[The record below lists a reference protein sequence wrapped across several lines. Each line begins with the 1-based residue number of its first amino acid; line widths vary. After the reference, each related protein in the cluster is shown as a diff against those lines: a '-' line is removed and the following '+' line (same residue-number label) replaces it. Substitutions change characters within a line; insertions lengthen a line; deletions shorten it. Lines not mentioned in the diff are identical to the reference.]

1 VIYGVVVIGALLAAE
16 SGSHETYTD
25 TIISALI
32 AAAIYWL
39 AHAYANALG
48 WRVAT
53 RQRLT
58 AGVLSRELIRDW
70 AIVRGAAIPLVV
82 LALAWA
88 AGATLETA
96 VNAALG
102 ATVATLIAF
111 ELIAGIGSQAK
122 GRELMLDVSVG
133 AAMGV
138 AIVTLKVLLH

>member
-16 SGSHETYTD
+16 SGSHETYAD

-58 AGVLSRELIRDW
+58 AGVLSRELIHDW
-70 AIVRGAAIPLVV
+70 AIVRGAAIPLLV

-111 ELIAGIGSQAK
+111 ELIAGIGSQAT
-122 GRELMLDVSVG
+122 GRELILDVSVG

>member
-1 VIYGVVVIGALLAAE
+1 VVVIGALLAAE

-25 TIISALI
+25 TILSALI
-32 AAAIYWL
+32 ATAIYWL

-58 AGVLSRELIRDW
+58 AGVLSRELVRDW
-70 AIVRGAAIPLVV
+70 AIVRGAAIPMLVLV
-82 LALAWA
+82 LAWVTGA
-88 AGATLETA
+88 ALETA

-111 ELIAGIGSQAK
+111 ELIAGIGSQAT
-122 GRELMLDVSVG
+122 GRELVLDVCVG

-138 AIVTLKVLLH
+138 AIVALKVVSH

>member
-1 VIYGVVVIGALLAAE
+1 MIYGVVVIGALLAAE
-16 SGSHETYTD
+16 SGSHETYAD

-58 AGVLSRELIRDW
+58 AGVLSRELVRDW
-70 AIVRGAAIPLVV
+70 AIVRGAAIPLFVLV
-82 LALAWA
+82 LAWV

-96 VNAALG
+96 VNTALG
-102 ATVATLIAF
+102 ATVATLVAF
-111 ELIAGIGSQAK
+111 ELIAGIGSQAT
-122 GRELMLDVSVG
+122 GRELVLDVGVG

-138 AIVTLKVLLH
+138 AIVALKVLMH

>member
-1 VIYGVVVIGALLAAE
+1 VVVIGALLAAE
-16 SGSHETYTD
+16 SGTHENYTD
-25 TIISALI
+25 TIISALL

-70 AIVRGAAIPLVV
+70 AIVRGAAIPMLV

-88 AGATLETA
+88 TGAALETG

-111 ELIAGIGSQAK
+111 ELIAGIGSQAT
-122 GRELMLDVSVG
+122 GRELVLDVCVG
-133 AAMGV
+133 AALGV
-138 AIVTLKVLLH
+138 AIVTLKVVLH

>member
-1 VIYGVVVIGALLAAE
+1 MIYGVVVIGALLAAE
-16 SGSHETYTD
+16 SGSHETYAD
-25 TIISALI
+25 TIISGLL

-48 WRVAT
+48 WRVTT

-70 AIVRGAAIPLVV
+70 AIVRGAAIPLLVLV
-82 LALAWA
+82 LAGA
-88 AGATLETA
+88 AGASLETA

-102 ATVATLIAF
+102 GAVATLIAF
-111 ELIAGIGSQAK
+111 ELIAGIGSQAT
-122 GRELMLDVSVG
+122 GRELMLDVTVG

>member
-1 VIYGVVVIGALLAAE
+1 MIYGVVVIGALLAAE

>member
-1 VIYGVVVIGALLAAE
+1 MVVIGALLAAE
-16 SGSHETYTD
+16 SGTHENYTD
-25 TIISALI
+25 TIISALL

-70 AIVRGAAIPLVV
+70 AIVRGAAIPMLV

-88 AGATLETA
+88 TGAALETG
-96 VNAALG
+96 VNAAL
-102 ATVATLIAF
+102 
-111 ELIAGIGSQAK
+111 
-122 GRELMLDVSVG
+122 
-133 AAMGV
+133 GV